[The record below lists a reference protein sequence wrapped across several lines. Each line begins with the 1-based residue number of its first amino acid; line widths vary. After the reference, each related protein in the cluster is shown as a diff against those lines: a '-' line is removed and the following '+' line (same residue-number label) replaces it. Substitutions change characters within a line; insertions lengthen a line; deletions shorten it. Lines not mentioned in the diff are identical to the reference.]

1 MQKSNESP
9 TIVTPSKSYAYYAL
23 ATLTL
28 LNLLNYVDR
37 YIFAALIPYIKT
49 DTGYND
55 AQLGWV
61 GSAFTIVYTVCSPL
75 FGYLGDRYR
84 RGRLVASGIVIWS
97 LATAGAALAANFW
110 QLLITRTAVGVG
122 EANYATIAPGLLS
135 DFFIKAR
142 RGMVMSIFFAAI
154 PVGTAIGYLSG
165 GYLGAPERLGW
176 RTTLLL
182 VGLPGLLT
190 AFAAW
195 FMREPTR
202 GAMDSLGDEDVAAKT
217 LAPVSWWESH
227 RILLANRGYVFASLG
242 YAGSTFALGALV
254 FWAPEWLKSD
264 KGLTA
269 EQANTV
275 LALCA
280 IGGGFLGTM
289 LGGGVGDWLGKRI
302 KGAYFWVCAASCILA
317 APFAFAAVIAHDR
330 TTLTVSIFISMTL
343 VFIANG
349 PVNALLVN
357 LVAPHMRTSAIGLS
371 VVTIHLLGDGISL
384 TLVGVISTWLKNNQ
398 AALPG
403 FVTSIGQFVG
413 LTPGVH
419 TLSMALLIMPV
430 ALVVGGVLY
439 AWGLRTREGQQV

>member
-1 MQKSNESP
+1 MQNSTETP
-9 TIVTPSKSYAYYAL
+9 TVPTPTKVYAYYAL
-23 ATLTL
+23 TTLTL

-37 YIFAALIPYIKT
+37 YIFAALIPYIKA
-49 DTGYND
+49 DTGYDD

-61 GSAFTIVYTVCSPL
+61 GSAFTIIYTVCSPL

-97 LATAGAALAANFW
+97 LATAGAAIAANFW

-142 RGMVMSIFFAAI
+142 RGMVMSVFFAAI

-176 RTTLLL
+176 RHTLLL

-195 FMREPTR
+195 FMREPIR
-202 GAMDSLGDEDVAAKT
+202 GAMDEKEDADSDA
-217 LAPVSWWESH
+217 LAPVSWWESN
-227 RILLANRGYVFASLG
+227 RVLFANRGYVFASLG

-289 LGGGVGDWLGKRI
+289 LGGVIGDWLGKRI

-330 TTLTVSIFISMTL
+330 TTLTACIFISMTL

-371 VVTIHLLGDGISL
+371 VVTIHILGDGISL
-384 TLVGVISTWLKNNQ
+384 SLVGIISTWLKNHQ

-403 FVTSIGQFVG
+403 FVTSLGQTVG
-413 LTPGVH
+413 LVPGTQ
-419 TLSMALLIMPV
+419 TLSMALLIMPL
-430 ALVVGGVLY
+430 ALVVGGALY

>member
-1 MQKSNESP
+1 MQITNETT
-9 TIVTPSKSYAYYAL
+9 TIEAPSKGYAYYAL

-49 DTGYND
+49 DTGYDD

-61 GSAFTIVYTVCSPL
+61 GSAFTIIYTVCSPL

-84 RGRLVASGIVIWS
+84 RGRLVAFGIVIWS
-97 LATAGAALAANFW
+97 LATAGAAIAANFW
-110 QLLITRTAVGVG
+110 QLLFSRTAVGIG

-165 GYLGAPERLGW
+165 GYLGAPARLGW
-176 RTTLLL
+176 RHTLLL

-195 FMREPTR
+195 FMREPIR
-202 GAMDSLGDEDVAAKT
+202 GAMDEKDDDASET
-217 LAPVSWWESH
+217 HAPVSWWESN
-227 RILLANRGYVFASLG
+227 RILFANRGYVFASLG
-242 YAGSTFALGALV
+242 YAASTFALGALV

-269 EQANTV
+269 EEANTV

-289 LGGGVGDWLGKRI
+289 LGGVIGDWLGKRI
-302 KGAYFWVCAASCILA
+302 RGAYYWVCAASCVFA
-317 APFAFAAVIAHDR
+317 APFAYAAIVAPDR
-330 TTLTVSIFISMTL
+330 KTLTVCIFISMTL
-343 VFIANG
+343 VFIGNG

-371 VVTIHLLGDGISL
+371 VVTIHILGDGISL
-384 TLVGVISTWLKNNQ
+384 SLVGILSTWLKGHQ
-398 AALPG
+398 TALPG
-403 FVTSIGQFVG
+403 FVASLGQTVG
-413 LTPGVH
+413 LNPGVQ
-419 TLSMALLIMPV
+419 TLSMALLIMPL
-430 ALVVGGVLY
+430 ALLVGGVLY
-439 AWGLRTREGQQV
+439 AWGLRTKEGQQV

>member
-1 MQKSNESP
+1 L
-9 TIVTPSKSYAYYAL
+9 V
-23 ATLTL
+23 TLTL

-37 YIFAALIPYIKT
+37 YIFAALIPYIKA
-49 DTGYND
+49 DTGYDD

-61 GSAFTIVYTVCSPL
+61 GSAFTIIYTVCSPL

-84 RGRLVASGIVIWS
+84 RGRLVAFGIVIWS
-97 LATAGAALAANFW
+97 LATAAAGIATNFI
-110 QLLITRTAVGVG
+110 QLLLSRSAVGIG

-142 RGMVMSIFFAAI
+142 RGLVMSIFFAAI

-165 GYLGAPERLGW
+165 GYLGAPERMGW
-176 RTTLLL
+176 RHTLFL

-202 GAMDSLGDEDVAAKT
+202 GAMDDEATGQTPLG
-217 LAPVSWWESH
+217 WWESNKV
-227 RILLANRGYVFASLG
+227 LLANRGYVFASLG
-242 YAGSTFALGALV
+242 YAASTFALGALV

-264 KGLTA
+264 KGLNA
-269 EQANTV
+269 EQANSV

-280 IGGGFLGTM
+280 IVGGFLGTM
-289 LGGGVGDWLGKRI
+289 LGGVIGDWLGKRI

-317 APFAFAAVIAHDR
+317 APFAFAAVIAQDR
-330 TTLTVSIFISMTL
+330 ITLTINIFISMTL
-343 VFIANG
+343 VFIGNG

-357 LVAPHMRTSAIGLS
+357 LVPAYLRTSALGL
-371 VVTIHLLGDGISL
+371 VVVIIHVLGDGISL
-384 TLVGVISTWLKNNQ
+384 SLVGIVSTWLKEHQ

-403 FVTSIGQFVG
+403 FAVSIGNLSG
-413 LTPGVH
+413 LNPGTQ
-419 TLSMALLIMPV
+419 TLSMALLIMPL
-430 ALVVGGVLY
+430 ALLVGGVLY
-439 AWGLRTREGQQV
+439 LWGLRTKEGQQV

>member
-1 MQKSNESP
+1 MKPSDQTLTAAVP
-9 TIVTPSKSYAYYAL
+9 TKAYAYYAL

-49 DTGYND
+49 DTGYDD

-84 RGRLVASGIVIWS
+84 RGRLVAGGIVIWS
-97 LATAGAALAANFW
+97 LATAGAAIAANFW
-110 QLLITRTAVGVG
+110 QLLVSRTAVGVG

-142 RGMVMSIFFAAI
+142 RGMVLSIFFAAI
-154 PVGTAIGYLSG
+154 PLGTAIGYLSG

-176 RTTLLL
+176 RNTLLL

-195 FMREPTR
+195 FMREPVR
-202 GAMDSLGDEDVAAKT
+202 GAMDKEDEDAAEVKT
-217 LAPVSWWESH
+217 QAPLSWWQAN
-227 RILLANRGYVFASLG
+227 RVLLANRGYVFASLG
-242 YAGSTFALGALV
+242 YAASTFALGALV

-264 KGLTA
+264 KGLSA

-280 IGGGFLGTM
+280 IGGGFMGTM
-289 LGGGVGDWLGKRI
+289 LGGVVGDWLGKRI
-302 KGAYFWVCAASCILA
+302 RGAYYWVCAASCVLA
-317 APFAFAAVIAHDR
+317 APFALAAVIAPDR
-330 TTLTVSIFISMTL
+330 TTLTVCIFISMTL
-343 VFIANG
+343 VFIGNG

-357 LVAPHMRTSAIGLS
+357 LVAPHLRTSALGLN
-371 VVTIHLLGDGISL
+371 VVIIHVLGDGISL
-384 TLVGVISTWLKNNQ
+384 TLVGLISTWLKDHQ

-403 FVTSIGQFVG
+403 FIASLGQAVG
-413 LTPGVH
+413 LNPGAQ
-419 TLSMALLIMPV
+419 TLSMALLLMPV
-430 ALVVGGVLY
+430 ALLVSGVLY
-439 AWGLRTREGQQV
+439 LGGLRTKEGQQV

>member
-1 MQKSNESP
+1 MQTSNESP
-9 TIVTPSKSYAYYAL
+9 TAQTPSKGYAYYAL
-23 ATLTL
+23 TTLTL

-37 YIFAALIPYIKT
+37 YIFAALIPYIKA
-49 DTGYND
+49 DTGYDD

-61 GSAFTIVYTVCSPL
+61 GSAFTIIYTVCSPL

-84 RGRLVASGIVIWS
+84 RGRLIAFGIVIWS
-97 LATAGAALAANFW
+97 LATAGAAIAANFW
-110 QLLITRTAVGVG
+110 QLLVSRTAVGVG

-165 GYLGAPERLGW
+165 GYLGSPERLGW
-176 RTTLLL
+176 RHTLLL

-202 GAMDSLGDEDVAAKT
+202 GAMDTVGDDNAGSHKQ
-217 LAPVSWWESH
+217 APVSWRESN
-227 RILLANRGYVFASLG
+227 RVLFANRGYVFASLG
-242 YAGSTFALGALV
+242 YAASTFALGALV

-269 EQANTV
+269 EEANTV

-289 LGGGVGDWLGKRI
+289 VGGAIGDWLGKRI
-302 KGAYFWVCAASCILA
+302 KGAYYWVCAASCVLA
-317 APFAFAAVIAHDR
+317 APFAYAAIVAPDR
-330 TTLTVSIFISMTL
+330 TTLTVCIFISMTL
-343 VFIANG
+343 VFIGNG

-371 VVTIHLLGDGISL
+371 VVTIHILGDGISL
-384 TLVGVISTWLKNNQ
+384 FLVGVISTWLKAHQ
-398 AALPG
+398 AALPN
-403 FVTSIGQFVG
+403 FVTSLGQTVG
-413 LTPGVH
+413 LNPGVQ
-419 TLSMALLIMPV
+419 TLSMALLIMPL
-430 ALVVGGVLY
+430 ALLVGGVLY
-439 AWGLRTREGQQV
+439 AWGLRTKEGQQV